1 MSEDLTNYFT
11 ELGVRCQYLH
21 SDIQTL
27 DRVRLIGEFR
37 KGTYDC
43 LIGIN
48 LLREGLDIP
57 EVAVVAILDADKEGF
72 LRSTTSLIQ
81 TAGRAARN
89 LSGRVIFYAD
99 AVTDSMRR
107 AMDETR
113 RRRERQTA
121 YNVEHGIEPASIV
134 KSLDS
139 PLLAMSNLDYLEPM
153 QIRRRADPADPED
166 LSKRISALEKEMRAA
181 ARDLDFERAAA
192 MRDELRRLREAQ
204 IFKS

>member
-1 MSEDLTNYFT
+1 
-11 ELGVRCQYLH
+11 
-21 SDIQTL
+21 
-27 DRVRLIGEFR
+27 
-37 KGTYDC
+37 
-43 LIGIN
+43 
-48 LLREGLDIP
+48 
-57 EVAVVAILDADKEGF
+57 
-72 LRSTTSLIQ
+72 
-81 TAGRAARN
+81 
-89 LSGRVIFYAD
+89 
-99 AVTDSMRR
+99 
-107 AMDETR
+107 MDETR
-113 RRRERQTA
+113 RRRDRQTA